1 MKRKQQK
8 KSNDHIDGKPRSFK
22 TSIISISEIL
32 INHPEFQEEMKNQ
45 FCLDMIKKNSKL
57 PFLKVGA
64 RVNLRVLLFM
74 VLYHMLKVKFFDFTS
89 YWTLPHHAFVLFE
102 DHNIC

>member
-1 MKRKQQK
+1 
-8 KSNDHIDGKPRSFK
+8 
-22 TSIISISEIL
+22 
-32 INHPEFQEEMKNQ
+32 MKNQ

-57 PFLKVGA
+57 TFLKVGA

-89 YWTLPHHAFVLFE
+89 YGTEAFVLFE